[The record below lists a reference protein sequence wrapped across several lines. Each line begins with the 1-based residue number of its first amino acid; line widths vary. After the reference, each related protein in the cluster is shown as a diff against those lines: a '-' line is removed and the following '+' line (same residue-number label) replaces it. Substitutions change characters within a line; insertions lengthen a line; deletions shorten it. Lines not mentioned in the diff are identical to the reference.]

1 MNQNRAAKTRKQA
14 VIKLAKMMHLELAGA
29 ICSDY
34 KLTFRRRL
42 TLEQT
47 YTYFESLDIQ
57 EGLLVAKI
65 LRHFIQ
71 YGEYA
76 QNIHS

>member
-14 VIKLAKMMHLELAGA
+14 VIKLAKMMHLEFAGA

-47 YTYFESLDIQ
+47 YTYFEL
-57 EGLLVAKI
+57 
-65 LRHFIQ
+65 
-71 YGEYA
+71 
-76 QNIHS
+76 